1 MIRDIQSLETKTLN
15 SAVVIRA
22 GGLSGPVGHDPKLLA
37 ALPVAKRVLEIGPQH
52 SDLGAKYTQKYP
64 QAVWLLANPNIAALA
79 TVEGLFD
86 LVVMSAGLLI
96 PEVLHSVSIRVA
108 RGEIL
113 VFGIDNAASW
123 AFLTQL
129 IEADVD
135 AVDTPLS
142 PASAYKRLLDAGW
155 MLTLADQHVGM
166 PPSDA
171 LAAAM
176 APLADALSV
185 LRRTADRT
193 QGMARSTVQAVRGF
207 DDAPRR
213 AGQALFAFVAPSTRE
228 TQLRANVERSPGL
241 QGVNAQGFSIAAHAV
256 RPKHCRSRSR
266 TATETGCCSVIKTC
280 ISPGA
285 SADSSTPFWPNFL
298 PMHLPVHC
306 SASLAW
312 ALTGPRSPATRRAS

>member
-1 MIRDIQSLETKTLN
+1 MI
-15 SAVVIRA
+15 IRA
-22 GGLSGPVGHDPKLLA
+22 GGLIVSVGHDPKLLA
-37 ALPVAKRVLEIGPQH
+37 ALPIAKWVLEIGPQH
-52 SDLGAKYTQKYP
+52 SELVVKCTQKHP
-64 QAVWLLANPNIAALA
+64 QAVWLLANPNIATLV

-86 LVVMSAGLLI
+86 LVVMSAGLPI

-108 RGEIL
+108 RGGIL
-113 VFGIDNAASW
+113 VVAIDNAASW
-123 AFLTQL
+123 ASLAQL

-135 AVDTPLS
+135 A
-142 PASAYKRLLDAGW
+142 GW
-155 MLTLADQHVGM
+155 MPTLPDQHVGL

-193 QGMARSTVQAVRGF
+193 LGMARSTVQAVRGF

-213 AGQALFAFVAPSTRE
+213 AGQALFAFVAPTTRE

-241 QGVNAQGFSIAAHAV
+241 QEVNAQGSSIAAHAV

-266 TATETGCCSVIKTC
+266 TATATGCCSVIKTC

-285 SADSSTPFWPNFL
+285 SANSSTPFWPKLL
-298 PMHLPVHC
+298 PMHVPVHC
-306 SASLAW
+306 SASSAW